1 MGTVA
6 MLLLTGIS
14 LKNAILLVDFAVLAE
29 RDRHL
34 SPLEAIREASIL
46 RLRPIVMT
54 TCAAAL
60 GAVPLIIMSGYGIEL
75 RQPLGLALVGG
86 LLVSQLQ
93 TMVTTPA
100 LYVVVSNIARTMR
113 IDFWKKKRSSVL

>member
-1 MGTVA
+1 